1 VSTPSDDAKREMEQR
16 ALRNVRG
23 LVDKVEGLD
32 ADEKRRERRMLIALV
47 VVALVGALGFAGW
60 LAVRSDSSTGTTV
73 TIQPAKR

>member
-1 VSTPSDDAKREMEQR
+1 VSAPSDDAQREMEQR